1 MSDVIKQK
9 ELEDNKLAGGG
20 EYRYGFHTD
29 IAEDKPPKG
38 LNEDTVRLISAKGPH
53 YTGLEFNGKTWQY
66 KKFLKGKATQFE
78 IVDFNPEA
86 MS

>member
-1 MSDVIKQK
+1 MADVVKQK

-38 LNEDTVRLISAKGPH
+38 LNEDTVRLISAK
-53 YTGLEFNGKTWQY
+53 
-66 KKFLKGKATQFE
+66 KKSRSGCLSGA
-78 IVDFNPEA
+78 
-86 MS
+86 